1 MTLIPIFICTLVLWT
16 QESMCQVT
24 VTQTPAVKS
33 ALPGETVTISCRTSH
48 RVDDG
53 VDLFWYLQKPREA
66 AKLLIYYATN
76 LWSGTPAC
84 FSGSRSRSDFTL
96 TIREVQTEDAGDY

>member
-1 MTLIPIFICTLVLWT
+1 MVGSVKYDKLCLFMILFI
-16 QESMCQVT
+16 SSPGSRDHS
-24 VTQTPAVKS
+24 PAVKS
-33 ALPGETVTISCRTSH
+33 ALPGDTVTISCRTSH

-53 VDLFWYLQKPREA
+53 VDLFWYLQKPGEA

-84 FSGSRSRSDFTL
+84 FSGSRSGSDFTL